1 MSTRHWAGSIED
13 FLRCPMA
20 ARAIA
25 VLKLSNKVKTLIT
38 FAQSV
43 TTAMTSNATFPTPNP
58 TLATFQADIEAL
70 NTAETAVVARTKG
83 AADTRNAKLAVVKA
97 DLESLKNY
105 VQNVVDASNP
115 ANAESIIGSAG
126 MAIRKVTLHD
136 KAALAVK
143 QGTVSG
149 TVTLSAKAAATKAAY
164 NWQYSTD
171 QKTWTS
177 LPQTLK
183 AKTGVSGLTS
193 ATTYYFRS
201 QALTPKGGE
210 SDWGQTIS
218 LLVK

>member
-1 MSTRHWAGSIED
+1 
-13 FLRCPMA
+13 MA

-25 VLKLSNKVKTLIT
+25 VLKMSNKVKSVIT

-43 TTAMTSNATFPTPNP
+43 ATTMTDNATFPSPNP
-58 TLATFQADIEAL
+58 TLATFQTDIAAL
-70 NTAETAVVARTKG
+70 VTAETAVLARTKG

-97 DLESLKNY
+97 DLASLKNY

-126 MAIRKVTLHD
+126 MAVRKVTLHD
-136 KAALAVK
+136 KPALAVT
-143 QGTVSG
+143 QGSASG

-183 AKTGVSGLTS
+183 AKTAVSGLTS
-193 ATTYYFRS
+193 GTTYSFRS
-201 QALTPKGGE
+201 QSLTPTEGA
-210 SDWGQTIS
+210 SDWGQVVS

>member
-1 MSTRHWAGSIED
+1 
-13 FLRCPMA
+13 MA

-25 VLKLSNKVKTLIT
+25 VLKMSNKVKTLIT

-43 TTAMTSNATFPTPNP
+43 ATAMAANTATFSSPTP
-58 TLATFQADIEAL
+58 TLATLKADIDAL
-70 NTAETAVVARTKG
+70 VTAETAVLARTKG

-115 ANAESIIGSAG
+115 ANAESIIGNAS
-126 MAIRKVTLHD
+126 MDVRKVTLHD
-136 KAALAVK
+136 KPALSAK
-143 QGTVSG
+143 QGSVSG
-149 TVTLSAKAAATKAAY
+149 TVTLSAKSAAVKAAY

-183 AKTGVSGLTS
+183 AKTAVSGLTS
-193 ATTYYFRS
+193 GTTYSFRS
-201 QALTPKGGE
+201 QSLTPKEGA
-210 SDWGQTIS
+210 SDWGQVVS

>member
-1 MSTRHWAGSIED
+1 
-13 FLRCPMA
+13 MA

-25 VLKLSNKVKTLIT
+25 VLKMSPKVKSLIT

-43 TTAMTSNATFPTPNP
+43 ATTMTDNASFPSPNP
-58 TLATFQADIEAL
+58 TLATFQTDIAAL
-70 NTAETAVVARTKG
+70 VTAETAALARAKG
-83 AADTRNAKLAVVKA
+83 AADARNSKLAVVRA
-97 DLESLKNY
+97 DLASLRGY
-105 VQNVVDASNP
+105 VQGVVDSSSP
-115 ANAESIIGSAG
+115 ANGEAIIGSAG
-126 MAIRKVTLHD
+126 MAVRQVTLHD
-136 KAALAVK
+136 KADLAVK
-143 QGTVSG
+143 QGSVSG
-149 TVTLSAKAAATKAAY
+149 TVTLAAKAAAKKAAY

-193 ATTYYFRS
+193 GTTYYFRS

-210 SDWGQTIS
+210 GDWGQIVA

>member
-1 MSTRHWAGSIED
+1 MFTRHRAGSTED

-25 VLKLSNKVKTLIT
+25 VLKMSHKVKSLIT

-43 TTAMTSNATFPTPNP
+43 ATTMSDNATFPSPNP
-58 TLATFQADIEAL
+58 TVATFQTDIAAL
-70 NTAETAVVARTKG
+70 VTAETAALARAKG
-83 AADTRNAKLAVVKA
+83 AADLRNSKLAVVRA
-97 DLESLKNY
+97 DLASLRTY

-115 ANAESIIGSAG
+115 ANSESIIGSAG
-126 MAIRKVTLHD
+126 MSIRKVTLHD

-143 QGTVSG
+143 EGSVSG
-149 TVTLSAKAAATKAAY
+149 TVNLSAKSAAKKAAY

-183 AKTGVSGLTS
+183 TKTGASGLT
-193 ATTYYFRS
+193 AGAIYYFRS
-201 QALTPKGGE
+201 QALTPKEGTG
-210 SDWGQTIS
+210 DWGQIVS

>member
-1 MSTRHWAGSIED
+1 
-13 FLRCPMA
+13 MA

-25 VLKLSNKVKTLIT
+25 VLKMSNKVKSVIT

-43 TTAMTSNATFPTPNP
+43 ATTMTDNATFPSPNP
-58 TLATFQADIEAL
+58 TLATFQTDIAAL
-70 NTAETAVVARTKG
+70 VTAETAVLARTKG

-97 DLESLKNY
+97 DLASLKNY

-126 MAIRKVTLHD
+126 MAVRKVTLHD
-136 KAALAVK
+136 KPALAVT
-143 QGTVSG
+143 QGSASG

-183 AKTGVSGLTS
+183 AKTAVSGLTS
-193 ATTYYFRS
+193 GTTYSFRS
-201 QALTPKGGE
+201 QSLTPKEGA
-210 SDWGQTIS
+210 SDWGQVVS

>member
-1 MSTRHWAGSIED
+1 
-13 FLRCPMA
+13 MA

-25 VLKLSNKVKTLIT
+25 VLKMSHKVKSLIT

-43 TTAMTSNATFPTPNP
+43 ATTMTDNSTFPSPSP
-58 TLATFQADIEAL
+58 TLTTFQADIAAL
-70 NTAETAVVARTKG
+70 VTAETAALARAKG

-136 KAALAVK
+136 KPALAVK
-143 QGTVSG
+143 QGSVSG
-149 TVTLSAKAAATKAAY
+149 TVTLSAKAAAKKAAY

-183 AKTGVSGLTS
+183 AKTSVSELTS
-193 ATTYYFRS
+193 GTTYYFRS
-201 QALTPKGGE
+201 QALTPKGGDG
-210 SDWGQTIS
+210 DWGQVIS

>member
-1 MSTRHWAGSIED
+1 
-13 FLRCPMA
+13 MA

-25 VLKLSNKVKTLIT
+25 VLKMSNKVKSVIT

-43 TTAMTSNATFPTPNP
+43 ATTMTDNATFPTPSP
-58 TLATFQADIEAL
+58 TLATFQADIAAL
-70 NTAETAVVARTKG
+70 VTAETAVLARTKG

-97 DLESLKNY
+97 DLASLKNY

-136 KAALAVK
+136 KPALAVT
-143 QGTVSG
+143 QGSVSG
-149 TVTLSAKAAATKAAY
+149 TVTLTAKAAATKAAY

-183 AKTGVSGLTS
+183 AKTAVSGLTS
-193 ATTYYFRS
+193 GTTYSFRS
-201 QALTPKGGE
+201 QALTPKEGT
-210 SDWGQTIS
+210 SDWGQVVS

>member
-1 MSTRHWAGSIED
+1 
-13 FLRCPMA
+13 MA

-25 VLKLSNKVKTLIT
+25 VLKLSNKVKSLIT

-43 TTAMTSNATFPTPNP
+43 TTAMTGNATFPTPSP
-58 TLATFQADIEAL
+58 TLAALQADIEAL
-70 NTAETAVVARTKG
+70 VTAETAVVGRTKG

-136 KAALAVK
+136 KPALAVK

-149 TVTLSAKAAATKAAY
+149 TVTLKAKAAATKAAY

-171 QKTWTS
+171 QKTWTL

>member
-1 MSTRHWAGSIED
+1 MSTRHRAGSTEA

-25 VLKLSNKVKTLIT
+25 VLKMSPKAKTLIT

-43 TTAMTSNATFPTPNP
+43 ATAMTGNAIFPSPTP

-70 NTAETAVVARTKG
+70 VTAETAALARAKG

-115 ANAESIIGSAG
+115 ANAESIIGSAA
-126 MAIRKVTLHD
+126 MAIRKVTVHD
-136 KAALAVK
+136 KPALAVK
-143 QGTVSG
+143 QGSVSG
-149 TVTLSAKAAATKAAY
+149 TVTLSAKAAAKKAAY

-183 AKTGVSGLTS
+183 AKTGVSGLTP

-201 QALTPKGGE
+201 QAQTPKGGE
-210 SDWGQTIS
+210 GDWGQTIS

>member
-1 MSTRHWAGSIED
+1 
-13 FLRCPMA
+13 MA

-25 VLKLSNKVKTLIT
+25 VLKMSPKAKTLIT

-43 TTAMTSNATFPTPNP
+43 VTAMTGNATFPSPSLA
-58 TLATFQADIEAL
+58 LATFQADIEAL
-70 NTAETAVVARTKG
+70 VKAETAALARAKG
-83 AADTRNAKLAVVKA
+83 AANTRNAKLAVVKA
-97 DLESLKNY
+97 DLESLKIY
-105 VQNVVDASNP
+105 VQNVVNGSNP
-115 ANAESIIGSAG
+115 ANANSIIASAG
-126 MAIRKVTLHD
+126 MAIRKLTLHD

-149 TVTLSAKAAATKAAY
+149 TVTLTAKAAAKKAAY
-164 NWQYSTD
+164 NWQYSID

-210 SDWGQTIS
+210 SDWGQIIS

>member
-1 MSTRHWAGSIED
+1 
-13 FLRCPMA
+13 MA

-25 VLKLSNKVKTLIT
+25 VLKMSKKAKSLIT

-43 TTAMTSNATFPTPNP
+43 ATALSDNTTFPTPSP
-58 TLATFQADIEAL
+58 TLATFQTDITAL
-70 NTAETAVVARTKG
+70 VTAETAALARAKG

-97 DLESLKNY
+97 DLESLRTY
-105 VQNVVDASNP
+105 VQNVVNASNP
-115 ANAESIIGSAG
+115 ANSESIIGSAG
-126 MAIRKVTLHD
+126 MAVRKVTLHD
-136 KAALAVK
+136 KPALSVK
-143 QGTVSG
+143 QGSVSG

-177 LPQTLK
+177 PPQTLK
-183 AKTGVSGLTS
+183 AKTGVSGLT
-193 ATTYYFRS
+193 AGTTYYFRS

-210 SDWGQTIS
+210 GNWGQIVA

>member
-1 MSTRHWAGSIED
+1 
-13 FLRCPMA
+13 
-20 ARAIA
+20 
-25 VLKLSNKVKTLIT
+25 
-38 FAQSV
+38 
-43 TTAMTSNATFPTPNP
+43 MTGNATFPTPNP
-58 TLATFQADIEAL
+58 TLATFQADIEAVV
-70 NTAETAVVARTKG
+70 TAETAALARTKG

-115 ANAESIIGSAG
+115 GNAESIIGSAG
-126 MAIRKVTLHD
+126 MAVRKVTLRN
-136 KAALAVK
+136 KPALAVK

-149 TVTLSAKAAATKAAY
+149 TVTLAAKAAAKKAAY

-193 ATTYYFRS
+193 ATTYSFRS

-210 SDWGQTIS
+210 SDWGQTIF

>member
-1 MSTRHWAGSIED
+1 MSTRHRAGSTEA

-20 ARAIA
+20 ARALA
-25 VLKLSNKVKTLIT
+25 VLKMSPKVKTLIT

-43 TTAMTSNATFPTPNP
+43 ATAMTGNATFSTPNP

-70 NTAETAVVARTKG
+70 VTAETAALARAKG
-83 AADTRNAKLAVVKA
+83 AADTRNAKLAVVRA
-97 DLESLKNY
+97 DLQSLRTY
-105 VQNVVDASNP
+105 VQGVVDSSNP
-115 ANAESIIGSAG
+115 ANSESIIGSAG

-136 KAALAVK
+136 KPALAVK

-149 TVTLSAKAAATKAAY
+149 TVTLSAKAAAKKAAY
-164 NWQYSTD
+164 NWQYSID

-210 SDWGQTIS
+210 GDWGQIIS

>member
-1 MSTRHWAGSIED
+1 
-13 FLRCPMA
+13 MA

-43 TTAMTSNATFPTPNP
+43 TTAMTGNATFPTPTP
-58 TLATFQADIEAL
+58 TLATLQADIEAL
-70 NTAETAVVARTKG
+70 NSAETAVVARTKG

-136 KAALAVK
+136 KPALAVK

>member
-1 MSTRHWAGSIED
+1 
-13 FLRCPMA
+13 MA

-25 VLKLSNKVKTLIT
+25 VLKMSPKVKSLIT

-43 TTAMTSNATFPTPNP
+43 ATTMTDNSTFPSPSP
-58 TLATFQADIEAL
+58 TLTTFQADIAAL
-70 NTAETAVVARTKG
+70 VTAETAALARAKG
-83 AADTRNAKLAVVKA
+83 AADTRNAKLAVVRA

-136 KAALAVK
+136 KPALTVK
-143 QGTVSG
+143 QGSVSG
-149 TVTLSAKAAATKAAY
+149 TVTLSAKAAAKKAAY

-183 AKTGVSGLTS
+183 AKTGVSGLT
-193 ATTYYFRS
+193 AGTTYYFRS
-201 QALTPKGGE
+201 QALTPKGGDG
-210 SDWGQTIS
+210 DWGQVIS

>member
-1 MSTRHWAGSIED
+1 
-13 FLRCPMA
+13 MA

-25 VLKLSNKVKTLIT
+25 VLKMSPKVKSLIT

-43 TTAMTSNATFPTPNP
+43 ATTMTDNSTFPSPSP
-58 TLATFQADIEAL
+58 TLTTFQADIAAL
-70 NTAETAVVARTKG
+70 VTAETAALARAKG
-83 AADTRNAKLAVVKA
+83 AADTRNSKLAVVRA
-97 DLESLKNY
+97 DLASLRNY

-115 ANAESIIGSAG
+115 ANSESIIGSAG
-126 MAIRKVTLHD
+126 MAVRKVTLHD
-136 KAALAVK
+136 KPALAVK
-143 QGTVSG
+143 QGSVSG
-149 TVTLSAKAAATKAAY
+149 TVTLSAKAAAKKAAY

-193 ATTYYFRS
+193 GTIYYFRS

-210 SDWGQTIS
+210 GDWGQIVA